1 MHEIVLKAGLS
12 NPVDP
17 AETHWAKAGF
27 PLPPIMS
34 AARELDDNSERIRAQ
49 GIINGV
55 TFPAVSRRNHRVQ

>member
-12 NPVDP
+12 KPVGP
-17 AETHWAKAGF
+17 TALHMAWAGF